1 MRILPSFRVLGWLT
15 LALGS
20 GTSIHAAPN
29 QFAAPGQPR
38 PNFLFLLSDDQTYRA
53 LGAARE
59 LEVQT
64 PHLDRLAAR
73 GLRFTHC
80 FNQGG
85 YSGAVCI
92 PSRAMLNTGR
102 TLWQCRGTN
111 LQDVAQGATLW
122 GEALGQAGYATFMAG
137 KWHLTSNA
145 LQRSFQTLGPL
156 TGGFLPSTP
165 ETGAAYHRPAP
176 GNPWTPHD
184 PAWKG
189 HWLEKDGAFIHS
201 SVVIADAAVGH
212 LKTNVLRDDRPFFM
226 YIAFNAPHDPRQAPA
241 GELDLYPPARLA
253 LPPNFLTQH
262 PFAIDGAGFK
272 GRDEILASYPR
283 TPEIIR
289 VHLQEYYAI
298 ITHMD
303 AQIGRILA
311 ALEAAGKAANT
322 IVIFTSDQGLAVGQH
337 GLLGKQNLYEHSVRM
352 PFLIAGPGIPAG
364 ERTDALFYM
373 QSVFAT
379 TCEMA
384 AIPVPATV
392 QFPSL
397 VPLIAGSRKA
407 LYDALYGAYLD
418 RQRSLRTERW
428 KLIRTPRQDAVQLF
442 DLQRDPWEREN
453 LAAHPEHARTLASLD
468 SRLRQMMQELRDP
481 LPLEPLGPVLPAD
494 SP

>member
-1 MRILPSFRVLGWLT
+1 MRIPPSFRVLGWLT

-20 GTSIHAAPN
+20 GTCIHAAPN

-156 TGGFLPSTP
+156 TGGFLVSTP

-176 GNPWTPHD
+176 GNPWTPYD

-226 YIAFNAPHDPRQAPA
+226 YIAFNAPHDPRQASA

-311 ALEAAGKAANT
+311 ALEATGKAANT

-337 GLLGKQNLYEHSVRM
+337 GLLGKQN
-352 PFLIAGPGIPAG
+352 P
-364 ERTDALFYM
+364 
-373 QSVFAT
+373 
-379 TCEMA
+379 
-384 AIPVPATV
+384 
-392 QFPSL
+392 
-397 VPLIAGSRKA
+397 
-407 LYDALYGAYLD
+407 
-418 RQRSLRTERW
+418 
-428 KLIRTPRQDAVQLF
+428 
-442 DLQRDPWEREN
+442 DL
-453 LAAHPEHARTLASLD
+453 LT
-468 SRLRQMMQELRDP
+468 
-481 LPLEPLGPVLPAD
+481 
-494 SP
+494 